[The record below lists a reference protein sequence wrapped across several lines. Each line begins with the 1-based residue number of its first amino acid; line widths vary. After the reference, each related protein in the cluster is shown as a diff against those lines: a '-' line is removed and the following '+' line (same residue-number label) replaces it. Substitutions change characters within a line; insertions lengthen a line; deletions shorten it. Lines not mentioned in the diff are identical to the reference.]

1 MSYKDDEGWDNSKG
15 ERKEEKLEER
25 EKSELYF

>member
-1 MSYKDDEGWDNSKG
+1 MSYKDDKGWENSKG

-25 EKSELYF
+25 GKRELYF